1 MTDTSVITSLS
12 FAEIRVKKF
21 FCLAARLLSVTDKG
35 RHFERYAL
43 KREILENNGEK
54 KAEI

>member
-21 FCLAARLLSVTDKG
+21 FARLLSVTDKG